1 VELAIGYFILPARPL
16 TLQRACVAPDY
27 DLHRERALV
36 EAAQTGDRSALSSL
50 LTRYGP
56 SIFRGVLMPRLGH
69 EARAQDA
76 LSETY
81 RRVVTSID
89 RFQWQ
94 PAGIYPWLRTIAMR
108 VAIDLLRKMGRER
121 PLEPEVLERE
131 LDAQSDVEGTDCAL
145 IEAEESR
152 IRKRQLAMALA
163 SINPRYAEAIRLR
176 ILDNQPREAVAN
188 AMGVTAAT
196 FDVLLHRALAALKKA
211 MQTVTADGDDDDRS
225 N

>member
-16 TLQRACVAPDY
+16 TVQRTRVAPDY

-36 EAAQTGDRSALSSL
+36 EAAKAGDRKALSEL
-50 LTRYGP
+50 LCHHGP
-56 SIFRGVLMPRLGH
+56 SIFRGVLMPRLGN

-76 LSETY
+76 LSEMY
-81 RRVVTSID
+81 RRVVTSLD

-94 PAGIYPWLRTIAMR
+94 AAGIYPWMRTIAMR
-108 VAIDLLRKMGRER
+108 VAIDMLRKMGRER
-121 PLEPEVLERE
+121 PLEPEILERE
-131 LDAQSDVEGTDCAL
+131 LDAQTDFEGTDSAL

-152 IRKRQLAMALA
+152 IRSRHLARALSA
-163 SINPRYAEAIRLR
+163 INPRYAEAIRLR
-176 ILDNQPREAVAN
+176 ILDDQPREAVAN
-188 AMGVTAAT
+188 AMGVTTAT